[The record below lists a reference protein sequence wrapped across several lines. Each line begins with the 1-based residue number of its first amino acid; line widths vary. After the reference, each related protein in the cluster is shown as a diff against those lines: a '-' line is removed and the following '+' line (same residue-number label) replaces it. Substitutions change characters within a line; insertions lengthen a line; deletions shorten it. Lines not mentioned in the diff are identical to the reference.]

1 MAIRHA
7 NARWEGSL
15 QEGNGR
21 TTGQSGAFDVPFS
34 FKTRFGDEP
43 GTNPEE
49 LIGAAHAGCYSM
61 ALSGGLGR
69 AGFTP
74 DYVNTT
80 ANVHFGPV
88 DGKPTIYKIE
98 LVVEASVPG
107 IDDAQFQEIAL
118 ATKDGC
124 PISRALGAVSEIVVN
139 ATLV

>member
-1 MAIRHA
+1 MAIRKA
-7 NARWEGSL
+7 TARWEGSL

-21 TTGQSGAFDVPFS
+21 TQGSSGAFDVPFS

-49 LIGAAHAGCYSM
+49 LLGAAHAGCYSM
-61 ALSGGLGR
+61 ALSAGLGN

-74 DYVNTT
+74 TYVSTV
-80 ANVHFGPV
+80 ANVTFGPI
-88 DGKPTIYKIE
+88 DGRPTVSKIE

-107 IDDAQFQEIAL
+107 IDEAKFQEIAA
-118 ATKDGC
+118 ATKEGC
-124 PISRALGAVSEIVVN
+124 PISRALAAISDITVN

>member
-1 MAIRHA
+1 MAIRQA
-7 NARWEGSL
+7 EARWDGTL
-15 QEGNGR
+15 QEGTGR

-80 ANVHFGPV
+80 AKVHFGPV

-98 LVVEASVPG
+98 LVVTASVPG
-107 IDDAQFQEIAL
+107 IEDAQFQEIA
-118 ATKDGC
+118 ADTKDGC
-124 PISRALGAVSEIVVN
+124 PISRALGAVSEIVVT
-139 ATLV
+139 ATLA